1 MENVEFEKAI
11 FLGWYCSLGDCTYCY
26 MSTQKNL
33 IDDPKKAIR
42 SMASLLAETLIC
54 RMQGWQMGYLS
65 AGYGNFTTS
74 QLLSIVR
81 SIGKAH
87 GTKPWLNVGVL
98 NEHQLKVLKPY
109 IGGVCGAV
117 ETTNKPLHKIVCPNK
132 PVEPIEKMFD
142 QCTKLGIK
150 KAMTFIVGMGET
162 FADYPA
168 LEEFIKKYSVD
179 KITFYRLK
187 GIKGGMFEGKDA
199 FPSDYYVEWVTRT
212 REAFPELRISVAS
225 WIEYFDEIHS
235 LLGAG
240 ANNLTKLPAIKWFNN
255 EYTKKV
261 EDEFKKAGR
270 VFTGSM
276 TEFRVADVEKEIEN
290 IVSYTDQISTEDLR
304 EQVKAKIEKY
314 VKTMKKVEKPIPV
327 LIEE

>member
-26 MSTQKNL
+26 MTTQKNL

-117 ETTNKPLHKIVCPNK
+117 ETSNPKIHKIVCPNK

-162 FADYPA
+162 IDDFPA
-168 LEEFIKKYSVD
+168 LEKFIKKHAID

-187 GIKGGMFEGKDA
+187 GIQGTMFEGKDD
-199 FPSDYYVEWVTRT
+199 FPSSYYIEWITRT
-212 REAFPELRISVAS
+212 RNAFPHLSITVGS
-225 WIEYFDEIHS
+225 WIKYFDEIHS
-235 LLGAG
+235 LLDAG
-240 ANNLTKLPAIKWFNN
+240 ANNLTKLPTIKWFNN
-255 EYTKKV
+255 EYTRKV
-261 EDEFKKAGR
+261 EDEFRKAGR
-270 VFTGSM
+270 SFTGSM
-276 TEFRVADVEKEIEN
+276 TALRVAAIDKELEN
-290 IVSYTDQISTEDLR
+290 VVSYTDQISTEHLR
-304 EQVKAKIEKY
+304 EQVMAKLEKY
-314 VKTMKKVEKPIPV
+314 LRTMKKEEKQIPV
-327 LIEE
+327 MV